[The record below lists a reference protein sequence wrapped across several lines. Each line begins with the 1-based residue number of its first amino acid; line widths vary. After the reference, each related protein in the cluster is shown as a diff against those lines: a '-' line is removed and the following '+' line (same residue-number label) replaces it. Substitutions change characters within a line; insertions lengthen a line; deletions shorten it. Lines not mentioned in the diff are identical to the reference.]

1 MVKLGGVVF
10 IKNDCNQTISSF
22 FSFTLHEYPVSLK
35 FIQFSSL
42 IAGINKETANK
53 LIGLA

>member
-1 MVKLGGVVF
+1 MFKLGGVVF
-10 IKNDCNQTISSF
+10 IENDCNRTISSLF
-22 FSFTLHEYPVSLK
+22 FTLHEYPESLK
-35 FIQFSSL
+35 LIQFSSL